1 MILIYINLIDM
12 KGWLYMAKIMV
23 DPTKLELVASKIEEQ
38 AADYS
43 KLYQQLFTEVEAM
56 GKAWQGTDNI
66 AYTTQIEGF
75 REDLN
80 KIKQVL
86 DEYSSF
92 LRQSA
97 KVYKSTQD
105 EVISKAKTLTN
116 K

>member
-1 MILIYINLIDM
+1 
-12 KGWLYMAKIMV
+12 MAKIMV

-43 KLYQQLFTEVEAM
+43 KLYQQLFTEAM
-56 GKAWQGTDNI
+56 GKAWQGADNI

>member
-1 MILIYINLIDM
+1 
-12 KGWLYMAKIMV
+12 MAKIMV
-23 DPTKLELVASKIEEQ
+23 DLTKLELVASKIEEQ

-43 KLYQQLFTEVEAM
+43 KLYQQLFTEVE
-56 GKAWQGTDNI
+56 DNI